1 MRDQWIMF
9 SNSSYGLQILER
21 MASSLIFRTFHV
33 YLESQNNT
41 IFAVAV
47 RVTTYCIISC
57 IHTIRW
63 AFFAH
68 KILRTKVYYMW
79 LHNSRFEGPSDK
91 VAKPISHTAARPGPR
106 GHCPGNKGNKQTTMD
121 KWLFYTL
128 YPPSFVNTPTSC
140 SIGTI
145 L

>member
-41 IFAVAV
+41 VCAVAV
-47 RVTTYCIISC
+47 RVTTYCTISC

-68 KILRTKVYYMW
+68 KILRTKVYYM
-79 LHNSRFEGPSDK
+79 
-91 VAKPISHTAARPGPR
+91 
-106 GHCPGNKGNKQTTMD
+106 
-121 KWLFYTL
+121 
-128 YPPSFVNTPTSC
+128 
-140 SIGTI
+140 
-145 L
+145 